1 MKVRDLV
8 AFAASNLRAAGIDS
22 APRDARALVADVI
35 CRSADLVILSANDF
49 VTNQQHDL
57 LKSHVERRVGGYPVS
72 RILGKRLFWG
82 REFIINDHVLDPRGD
97 TETLIALALDSPAV
111 RVLDLGTG
119 SGAIAITLAA
129 EWPSAEIVASDISE
143 IALNIAI
150 ENAKKHR
157 VGERCRFLLSDWYS
171 DIKGRFDLIVAN
183 PPYIALGQ
191 IDRLS
196 REVRNFDPIIALC
209 PGKNGLSSYHRIV
222 PGARK
227 FLNPGGRLI
236 VEIGYDQG
244 LAVSNLAK
252 ETGYRK
258 VQIHKDFEQNDRVV
272 TCLHD

>member
-57 LKSHVERRVGGYPVS
+57 LMSHVERRVGGYPVS

-129 EWPSAEIVASDISE
+129 EWPSA
-143 IALNIAI
+143 
-150 ENAKKHR
+150 
-157 VGERCRFLLSDWYS
+157 
-171 DIKGRFDLIVAN
+171 
-183 PPYIALGQ
+183 
-191 IDRLS
+191 
-196 REVRNFDPIIALC
+196 
-209 PGKNGLSSYHRIV
+209 
-222 PGARK
+222 
-227 FLNPGGRLI
+227 
-236 VEIGYDQG
+236 
-244 LAVSNLAK
+244 
-252 ETGYRK
+252 
-258 VQIHKDFEQNDRVV
+258 
-272 TCLHD
+272 